1 MPKKLLL
8 AEDSLTIRKVFELAL
23 SRSDISI
30 TAVDN
35 GEDAVRLAGE
45 IFPDL
50 VVADLTLPGKNGFAV
65 AAELRAMEKTEKI
78 PVLILSG
85 ILVPLDEARFKA
97 SGARG
102 VLFKPFE
109 SRELVENIERFL
121 REGAQVTESP
131 KPQEA
136 PAADERWDFSDVLDE
151 VESETGK
158 SAAPAAAA
166 REGLLPGAILPG
178 GGRVPPTFN
187 EFDVSIDE
195 SEGGTSEFSAEPP
208 PPAPAPKI
216 EHVERV
222 LHADSPP
229 PVTDLSPALDEV
241 EEIEEIEHLEDVEA
255 PMPPADT
262 DSTETPASLRIFS
275 HATEQPVVDEPVP
288 ALAAA
293 EPDFLASVA
302 AESAVAEPVAAESA
316 VAEPVAAESAVAE
329 PVAPEF
335 AVAEPVAPEFAVAEP
350 VAAEFAVAEPVAAEF
365 AVTEPVAPEF
375 DVSEPV
381 APEPVVAGQAV
392 GESHPVSPE
401 TFIAPPDPESLPGDA
416 ELREFFA
423 GRAAEIFRTVA
434 SEAVEKVMWEMTDR
448 LAAEFSAK
456 LRESVEAI
464 AWEVIP
470 STAETLIREEI
481 ARIRSQAGKPSP

>member
-50 VVADLTLPGKNGFAV
+50 VVADLSLPGKNGFAV

-109 SRELVENIERFL
+109 SRELLENIERIL
-121 REGAQVTESP
+121 REGALVTESP

-136 PAADERWDFSDVLDE
+136 PAADERWDFSDVMDE
-151 VESETGK
+151 VESETGI

-166 REGLLPGAILPG
+166 REGLLPGAILPKE
-178 GGRVPPTFN
+178 GRVPPGFN

-195 SEGGTSEFSAEPP
+195 NEGDTSEFSAEPP

-222 LHADSPP
+222 LQADSPP
-229 PVTDLSPALDEV
+229 PVTELSPALDEV
-241 EEIEEIEHLEDVEA
+241 DEVEEIEQLEDVEA
-255 PMPPADT
+255 TMPPVDT

-275 HATEQPVVDEPVP
+275 HATEQPVVDEPAP
-288 ALAAA
+288 AFAAA

-302 AESAVAEPVAAESA
+302 AESAVAEPVAAESS
-316 VAEPVAAESAVAE
+316 VAQ
-329 PVAPEF
+329 
-335 AVAEPVAPEFAVAEP
+335 
-350 VAAEFAVAEPVAAEF
+350 
-365 AVTEPVAPEF
+365 
-375 DVSEPV
+375 PV
-381 APEPVVAGQAV
+381 APEPVIAGQAV

-401 TFIAPPDPESLPGDA
+401 AFIAPPDPESLPGDA

-456 LRESVEAI
+456 IRESVEAV

-481 ARIRSQAGKPSP
+481 ARIRRQAGKPSP

>member
-23 SRSDISI
+23 SRSDIAI

-85 ILVPLDEARFKA
+85 TLVPLDEARFKA

-109 SRELVENIERFL
+109 SRELLENIERIL
-121 REGAQVTESP
+121 REGTPAPESR

-136 PAADERWDFSDVLDE
+136 PAADERWDFSDVMDE
-151 VESETGK
+151 VEAETGK
-158 SAAPAAAA
+158 SAAPAPTA

-178 GGRVPPTFN
+178 EARTSPAFN

-195 SEGGTSEFSAEPP
+195 IEGGTRDFSAEPH
-208 PPAPAPKI
+208 PATPVQKV
-216 EHVERV
+216 EHMDRDLPV
-222 LHADSPP
+222 DSPP
-229 PVTDLSPALDEV
+229 PVTDLSPAMDEV
-241 EEIEEIEHLEDVEA
+241 EEIEEIEHLEEVEV
-255 PMPPADT
+255 PLPPADVV
-262 DSTETPASLRIFS
+262 STETPASLRIFPA
-275 HATEQPVVDEPVP
+275 ATAQPVTGEPVP
-288 ALAAA
+288 AVD
-293 EPDFLASVA
+293 EPLPAPP
-302 AESAVAEPVAAESA
+302 AVAEPAVMQPA
-316 VAEPVAAESAVAE
+316 VAEPAV
-329 PVAPEF
+329 
-335 AVAEPVAPEFAVAEP
+335 
-350 VAAEFAVAEPVAAEF
+350 
-365 AVTEPVAPEF
+365 
-375 DVSEPV
+375 
-381 APEPVVAGQAV
+381 PEPAAAV
-392 GESHPVSPE
+392 PSWAEHALDESHPSPPPSL
-401 TFIAPPDPESLPGDA
+401 IAPPDAGSRPGDA

-423 GRAAEIFRTVA
+423 GRAAEIFRAVA

-456 LRESVEAI
+456 LRESVEAV

-470 STAETLIREEI
+470 STAEALIREEI
-481 ARIRSQAGKPSP
+481 ARIRGQAGKPSP

>member
-23 SRSDISI
+23 SRSDIAI

-45 IFPDL
+45 ISPDL

-85 ILVPLDEARFKA
+85 TLVPLDEARFKA

-109 SRELVENIERFL
+109 ARELLENIERIL
-121 REGAQVTESP
+121 REGTAPQESR

-136 PAADERWDFSDVLDE
+136 PAVDERWDFSDVLDE
-151 VESETGK
+151 VEAEAGK
-158 SAAPAAAA
+158 SAASAPAA
-166 REGLLPGAILPG
+166 REALLPGAILPG
-178 GGRVPPTFN
+178 EARTPPAFN

-195 SEGGTSEFSAEPP
+195 IEEGARDFSAESP
-208 PPAPAPKI
+208 PPAPAPKV
-216 EHVERV
+216 EHMESDFPV
-222 LHADSPP
+222 DSPP
-229 PVTDLSPALDEV
+229 PVTDLSPVLDEV
-241 EEIEEIEHLEDVEA
+241 EEIEEIEHLEDVEV
-255 PMPPADT
+255 PMPPDDAV
-262 DSTETPASLRIFS
+262 STETPASLRIFS
-275 HATEQPVVDEPVP
+275 AATAQPVVEEPVPAVDEPVP
-288 ALAAA
+288 A
-293 EPDFLASVA
+293 PPV
-302 AESAVAEPVAAESA
+302 VAEPVVVEPA
-316 VAEPVAAESAVAE
+316 VVEHPV
-329 PVAPEF
+329 
-335 AVAEPVAPEFAVAEP
+335 
-350 VAAEFAVAEPVAAEF
+350 
-365 AVTEPVAPEF
+365 
-375 DVSEPV
+375 D
-381 APEPVVAGQAV
+381 Q
-392 GESHPVSPE
+392 SHPAPPASL
-401 TFIAPPDPESLPGDA
+401 IAPPDAGSRPGDA

-456 LRESVEAI
+456 LRESVEAV

-470 STAETLIREEI
+470 STAEALIREEI
-481 ARIRSQAGKPSP
+481 ARIRGQAGKPSS

>member
-23 SRSDISI
+23 SRSDIAI

-85 ILVPLDEARFKA
+85 TLVPLDEARFKA

-102 VLFKPFE
+102 VLYKPFE
-109 SRELVENIERFL
+109 SRELLENIERLL
-121 REGAQVTESP
+121 REGTAAKESR
-131 KPQEA
+131 KPPEA
-136 PAADERWDFSDVLDE
+136 PAVDERWDFSDVLDE
-151 VESETGK
+151 VETEAGK
-158 SAAPAAAA
+158 SAAPAPAA
-166 REGLLPGAILPG
+166 REGQLPGAILPG
-178 GGRVPPTFN
+178 GTSPPPAFN

-195 SEGGTSEFSAEPP
+195 IEGRARDFSAEPP
-208 PPAPAPKI
+208 PPAFAPKV
-216 EHVERV
+216 EHMERGFPV
-222 LHADSPP
+222 DSPP

-241 EEIEEIEHLEDVEA
+241 EEIEEIEHLEDVEV
-255 PMPPADT
+255 PMPPGDT
-262 DSTETPASLRIFS
+262 VSSETPASLRILPA
-275 HATEQPVVDEPVP
+275 ATAQPVAEEPVP
-288 ALAAA
+288 APPSVPEPAAA
-293 EPDFLASVA
+293 EP
-302 AESAVAEPVAAESA
+302 AVAERA
-316 VAEPVAAESAVAE
+316 VE
-329 PVAPEF
+329 
-335 AVAEPVAPEFAVAEP
+335 
-350 VAAEFAVAEPVAAEF
+350 
-365 AVTEPVAPEF
+365 
-375 DVSEPV
+375 
-381 APEPVVAGQAV
+381 
-392 GESHPVSPE
+392 ESHPAPPASL
-401 TFIAPPDPESLPGDA
+401 IAPPDAGSRPGDA

-423 GRAAEIFRTVA
+423 GRAAEIFRAVA

-456 LRESVEAI
+456 LRESVEAV

-470 STAETLIREEI
+470 STAEALIREEI
-481 ARIRSQAGKPSP
+481 ARIRGQVRKPSS

>member
-8 AEDSLTIRKVFELAL
+8 AEDSLTIRRVFELAL
-23 SRSDISI
+23 SRSDIVI
-30 TAVDN
+30 TSVDN

-45 IFPDL
+45 VSPDL

-65 AAELRAMEKTEKI
+65 SAELRAMEKTAKI

-85 ILVPLDEARFKA
+85 TLVPLDEARFKA

-109 SRELVENIERFL
+109 SRELLENIERLL
-121 REGAQVTESP
+121 REGTAGPESR

-136 PAADERWDFSDVLDE
+136 PAVDERWDFSDVMDE
-151 VESETGK
+151 VEAEAGK
-158 SAAPAAAA
+158 SAAPASMA
-166 REGLLPGAILPG
+166 REGLLPGAILPEG
-178 GGRVPPTFN
+178 VRVPPAFN

-195 SEGGTSEFSAEPP
+195 IEGGARGFSAEAPP
-208 PPAPAPKI
+208 SAPAPRV
-216 EHVERV
+216 EHMACDLPV
-222 LHADSPP
+222 DSPP

-241 EEIEEIEHLEDVEA
+241 EEIEDIEHLEDVEV

-262 DSTETPASLRIFS
+262 VSTETPASIRILS
-275 HATEQPVVDEPVP
+275 VPTAETVAGEPVP
-288 ALAAA
+288 AVGEPVSA
-293 EPDFLASVA
+293 EP
-302 AESAVAEPVAAESA
+302 AVAEHAVEESQ
-316 VAEPVAAESAVAE
+316 P
-329 PVAPEF
+329 APP
-335 AVAEPVAPEFAVAEP
+335 A
-350 VAAEFAVAEPVAAEF
+350 
-365 AVTEPVAPEF
+365 
-375 DVSEPV
+375 SL
-381 APEPVVAGQAV
+381 
-392 GESHPVSPE
+392 
-401 TFIAPPDPESLPGDA
+401 IAPPDAGSRPVDT

-456 LRESVEAI
+456 IRESVEVV

-470 STAETLIREEI
+470 STAEALIREEI
-481 ARIRSQAGKPSP
+481 ARIRGQAGKPSP

>member
-1 MPKKLLL
+1 MAKKLLL

-23 SRSDISI
+23 SRSDIAI

-85 ILVPLDEARFKA
+85 TLVPLDEARFKA

-109 SRELVENIERFL
+109 SRELLENIERLL
-121 REGAQVTESP
+121 RESTPPPESR

-136 PAADERWDFSDVLDE
+136 PAVDERWDFSDVMDE
-151 VESETGK
+151 VEAETGK
-158 SAAPAAAA
+158 SAAPAPAA

-178 GGRVPPTFN
+178 GARTSPAFN
-187 EFDVSIDE
+187 EFDVSIE
-195 SEGGTSEFSAEPP
+195 EIEGGTRDFSAEPP
-208 PPAPAPKI
+208 SPAQTPKV
-216 EHVERV
+216 EHMESV
-222 LHADSPP
+222 LPVDSPP

-241 EEIEEIEHLEDVEA
+241 EEIEEIEHLEEVEV

-262 DSTETPASLRIFS
+262 VLTETPASLRILP
-275 HATEQPVVDEPVP
+275 AAPAQPVAEEPVP
-288 ALAAA
+288 AVD
-293 EPDFLASVA
+293 EPLPVPP
-302 AESAVAEPVAAESA
+302 AVAEPAVVRPA
-316 VAEPVAAESAVAE
+316 VAEPEAA
-329 PVAPEF
+329 
-335 AVAEPVAPEFAVAEP
+335 
-350 VAAEFAVAEPVAAEF
+350 
-365 AVTEPVAPEF
+365 
-375 DVSEPV
+375 
-381 APEPVVAGQAV
+381 EPVVAGQAV
-392 GESHPVSPE
+392 EESPSASPE
-401 TFIAPPDPESLPGDA
+401 TFIAPPGAGSRPGDA

-423 GRAAEIFRTVA
+423 GRAAEIFRAVA

-456 LRESVEAI
+456 LRESVEAV

-470 STAETLIREEI
+470 STAEALIREEI
-481 ARIRSQAGKPSP
+481 ARIRDKAGKPSP

>member
-23 SRSDISI
+23 SRSDIAI

-85 ILVPLDEARFKA
+85 TMVPLDEARFKA

-109 SRELVENIERFL
+109 SRELLESIERL
-121 REGAQVTESP
+121 LHQGAQVTESP
-131 KPQEA
+131 KAEEA
-136 PAADERWDFSDVLDE
+136 PAVDERWDFSDVLDE
-151 VESETGK
+151 VEAEAGK
-158 SAAPAAAA
+158 SAAPPPA
-166 REGLLPGAILPG
+166 RGDGLLSGAIFTG
-178 GGRVPPTFN
+178 GDKVPSTFN

-195 SEGGTSEFSAEPP
+195 IEGGTREFPADSP
-208 PPAPAPKI
+208 PPAPAPEV

-222 LHADSPP
+222 LQADSPP

-241 EEIEEIEHLEDVEA
+241 EEVEEIEHLEDIEV

-262 DSTETPASLRIFS
+262 VSTDAPASLRILS
-275 HATEQPVVDEPVP
+275 HETARTVVDEPVSAP
-288 ALAAA
+288 PAAA
-293 EPDFLASVA
+293 ESGVPAP
-302 AESAVAEPVAAESA
+302 VAEETAVEEHAGPV
-316 VAEPVAAESAVAE
+316 PVLA
-329 PVAPEF
+329 
-335 AVAEPVAPEFAVAEP
+335 
-350 VAAEFAVAEPVAAEF
+350 
-365 AVTEPVAPEF
+365 
-375 DVSEPV
+375 
-381 APEPVVAGQAV
+381 
-392 GESHPVSPE
+392 GESVQGSRPASPE
-401 TFIAPPDPESLPGDA
+401 TFIAPSDAGSRPGDA

-423 GRAAEIFRTVA
+423 GRAEEIFRTVA

-448 LAAEFSAK
+448 LSAEFSAK
-456 LRESVEAI
+456 LRESVETV

-481 ARIRSQAGKPSP
+481 ARIRRQAGKPSS